1 MGQQQIIENI
11 NKAALK
17 TSIPRM
23 DIGDTVVVTFR
34 IVEGDK
40 ERTQD
45 FQGVL
50 ISRSGSGINE
60 MIAVRK
66 IVDGVGVE
74 RIVPLHSP
82 LVSSYHVVRH
92 GDARRAKLYYLR
104 DREGKSQRLRDR
116 RRGMKNIEVPET
128 KASRAAAKAEAA
140 KADAAKA

>member
-1 MGQQQIIENI
+1 MSQHILEDIARSQ
-11 NKAALK
+11 LK
-17 TSIPRM
+17 TNVPNMS
-23 DIGDTVVVTFR
+23 IGDTIIVTFR

-50 ISRSGSGINE
+50 IRRTGRGINE

-74 RIVPLHSP
+74 RFVPLNSP
-82 LVSSYHVVRH
+82 LVAGYEIVRR
-92 GDARRAKLYYLR
+92 GDSRRAKLYYLR

-116 RRGMKNIEVPET
+116 RRGMKHVG
-128 KASRAAAKAEAA
+128 AAADAPKA
-140 KADAAKA
+140 

>member
-1 MGQQQIIENI
+1 MSQQLLESVSASNI
-11 NKAALK
+11 KSNL
-17 TSIPRM
+17 PRM

-50 ISRSGSGINE
+50 IARAGRGISE
-60 MIAVRK
+60 MVTFRK
-66 IVDGVGVE
+66 VVDGVGVE
-74 RIVPLHSP
+74 RIVPINSP
-82 LVSSYHVVRH
+82 LVAAFNVIRH

-116 RRGMKNIEVPET
+116 RRGLKNIQVPET
-128 KASRAAAKAEAA
+128 STTKA
-140 KADAAKA
+140 

>member
-1 MGQQQIIENI
+1 MSQQLLESLAQEH
-11 NKAALK
+11 LK
-17 TSIPRM
+17 KDLPGMS
-23 DIGDTVVVTFR
+23 IGDTIVATFR

-60 MIAVRK
+60 TIVLRK
-66 IVDGVGVE
+66 IVDGIGVE
-74 RIVPLHSP
+74 RIIPLHTP
-82 LVSSYHVVRH
+82 LVAKYEIVRH

-116 RRGMKNIEVPET
+116 RRGLKHVAGSGAVGAPPAP
-128 KASRAAAKAEAA
+128 KA
-140 KADAAKA
+140 

>member
-1 MGQQQIIENI
+1 MSQQLLESLAQEH
-11 NKAALK
+11 LK
-17 TSIPRM
+17 KDLPGMS
-23 DIGDTVVVTFR
+23 IGDTIVATFR

-60 MIAVRK
+60 TIVLRK
-66 IVDGVGVE
+66 IVDGIGVE
-74 RIVPLHSP
+74 RIIPLHTP
-82 LVSSYHVVRH
+82 LVAKYEIIRH

-116 RRGMKNIEVPET
+116 RRGLKHVAGSGAVGAPPAP
-128 KASRAAAKAEAA
+128 KA
-140 KADAAKA
+140 

>member
-1 MGQQQIIENI
+1 MSQQLLESISQEN
-11 NKAALK
+11 LK
-17 TSIPRM
+17 KDLPGMS
-23 DIGDTVVVTFR
+23 IGDTIVATFR

-60 MIAVRK
+60 TIVLRK
-66 IVDGVGVE
+66 IVDGIGVE
-74 RIVPLHSP
+74 RIIPLHTP
-82 LVSSYHVVRH
+82 LVAKYEIIRH

-116 RRGMKNIEVPET
+116 RRGLKHVAGSGAVGAPPAP
-128 KASRAAAKAEAA
+128 KA
-140 KADAAKA
+140 

>member
-1 MGQQQIIENI
+1 MSQQLLESVSASN
-11 NKAALK
+11 LK
-17 TSIPRM
+17 SNLPRM

-50 ISRSGSGINE
+50 IARTGRGISE
-60 MIAVRK
+60 MVTFRK
-66 IVDGVGVE
+66 VVDGVGVE
-74 RIVPLHSP
+74 RIVPINSP
-82 LVSSYHVVRH
+82 LVAAYEVIRH

-116 RRGMKNIEVPET
+116 RRGLKSLQVPET
-128 KASRAAAKAEAA
+128 TTANAAKG
-140 KADAAKA
+140 

>member
-1 MGQQQIIENI
+1 MSQQLLESVSASN
-11 NKAALK
+11 LK
-17 TSIPRM
+17 SNLPRM

-50 ISRSGSGINE
+50 IARSGRGISE
-60 MIAVRK
+60 MVTFRK
-66 IVDGVGVE
+66 VVDGVGVE
-74 RIVPLHSP
+74 RIVPINSP
-82 LVSSYHVVRH
+82 LVAGYEVIRH

-116 RRGMKNIEVPET
+116 RRGLKSLQVPET
-128 KASRAAAKAEAA
+128 TTANAAKA
-140 KADAAKA
+140 

>member
-1 MGQQQIIENI
+1 MSQQLLESLAQEH
-11 NKAALK
+11 LK
-17 TSIPRM
+17 KDLPGMS
-23 DIGDTVVVTFR
+23 IGDTIVATFR

-60 MIAVRK
+60 TIVLRK
-66 IVDGVGVE
+66 IVDGIGVE
-74 RIVPLHSP
+74 RIIPLHTP
-82 LVSSYHVVRH
+82 LVAKYEIIRH

-116 RRGMKNIEVPET
+116 RRGLKHVT
-128 KASRAAAKAEAA
+128 KITSKA
-140 KADAAKA
+140 